1 MPPGGGVDSAYERS
15 GDARRKFLIK
25 LLKGTDLG
33 VAEAFFFTP
42 KRDHVETQT
51 IYTF

>member
-1 MPPGGGVDSAYERS
+1 MPPGGGVDTAYERS
-15 GDARRKFLIK
+15 GEASGKILIK
-25 LLKGTDLG
+25 HVNETDLG